1 MRATNH
7 KHYGSDTKRYQ
18 KNEPARAAKTAKKHK
33 GFKVISFA
41 CAVIIVSAALV
52 IPTATTLAPNVDA
65 YEDSKAAS
73 FSVGGLDQFSAAIS
87 KNCAVEAKATE
98 ALTTAA
104 ATEAQKATTAVKAE
118 SKSEAKSDKSE
129 AKTEE
134 KAAESKTSEASSK
147 TEEKTTSSKS
157 SSSKSSASSSSSA
170 SSLSVSYY
178 DDDDDYDYDSYDDY
192 DYDDDDDYN
201 YGYSGGVILDIDN
214 ADPSYSPS
222 RVSLSSYDRAKL
234 ERLVMGEGGDL
245 GYLGAALVA
254 QAIRDAMNRSNT
266 NSIDQIISQYQYSGS
281 TSMEP
286 NSDVREAVSF
296 IFDQNGSAVQHRVLI
311 FYTGSSAWHETQT
324 FIAQVGSERFF
335 DMKY

>member
-1 MRATNH
+1 MRANH
-7 KHYGSDTKRYQ
+7 RHFASDKKFDKRNETAQ
-18 KNEPARAAKTAKKHK
+18 TANKKKNK
-33 GFKVISFA
+33 GFKVASFV
-41 CAVIIVSAALV
+41 CAVMIASAALV
-52 IPTATTLAPNVDA
+52 IPTATTVAPNVDA
-65 YEDSKAAS
+65 YEDSRAAS

-87 KNCAVEAKATE
+87 KNCTEPTTAAPTE

-104 ATEAQKATTAVKAE
+104 ATEAKAKEEKATAAAKSSSE
-118 SKSEAKSDKSE
+118 SGKKSDKTESK
-129 AKTEE
+129 ASDTEE
-134 KAAESKTSEASSK
+134 KATESKNSASSAS
-147 TEEKTTSSKS
+147 EEKSSK
-157 SSSKSSASSSSSA
+157 SKSSASSS
-170 SSLSVSYY
+170 VSYASDSSY
-178 DDDDDYDYDSYDDY
+178 DDDDYDYDYDNDYSYDEE
-192 DYDDDDDYN
+192 DDN
-201 YGYSGGVILDIDN
+201 NCSGGVILDIDN

-266 NSIDQIISQYQYSGS
+266 NSIDQIISQYQYDGS
-281 TSMEP
+281 TSIEP
-286 NSDVREAVSF
+286 NADVRSAVSF